1 MKKYETYFYIGL
13 DWCDANSSIP
23 LEIDKII
30 NASVMDIIFVTNNT
44 ETKKKRNINPLLYNF
59 YLIVPL
65 HLYPITPVL
74 TSVSHISHIHDLP
87 SAIYKLKIKY
97 KLNFS

>member
-44 ETKKKRNINPLLYNF
+44 ETKKKEISIPCF
-59 YLIVPL
+59 
-65 HLYPITPVL
+65 ITF
-74 TSVSHISHIHDLP
+74 I
-87 SAIYKLKIKY
+87 
-97 KLNFS
+97 